1 MQALRLFVL
10 SAVGMSIGGAALA
23 QPPGGPFAARLQ
35 TALAEPFVGLTT
47 DGKPVPGLFPL
58 AATGVST
65 APVRLAAERLIAAL
79 DEAQRARLSFPVD
92 DSEWRNWANVHRFPR
107 QGVSLAEMS
116 AAQRAAAHELLRA
129 SLSARGYETAR
140 DIMRLNHHLA
150 ELVGNFEEYG
160 EQLYFFTVMGTPS
173 ATEPWGWQIDGH
185 HLVVNY
191 FVRGDQVV
199 MTPTFM
205 GSEPV
210 RAASGQYAGAAV
222 LEAEQDLAVAFMQS
236 LDAEQREAAIVG
248 AGKRRGDNRAEML
261 SDNVRVAPEGLP
273 ATRMT
278 KPQRDK
284 LLELVGTYVRQMDDG
299 HAALKMEEVR
309 AHLDTTRFAWKGTVE
324 PDGVFYY
331 RVQSPVIYVEFDHQ
345 GPVALGGP
353 RDVATR
359 AHIHTVVRTPNGN
372 DYGKDLLRQH
382 YEAHRD
388 DPAHG
393 HSGGTAAATP

>member
-1 MQALRLFVL
+1 MQTLRVLVL
-10 SAVGMSIGGAALA
+10 SALGVAINDSALG

-35 TALAEPFVGLTT
+35 SALAEPFVGLTA
-47 DGKPVPGLFPL
+47 DGTPVPGLFSA

-65 APVRLAAERLIAAL
+65 EPVRRAAERLIATL
-79 DEAQRARLSFPVD
+79 DESQRVQISFQVD
-92 DSEWRNWANVHRFPR
+92 DSEWRNWANVHRFAR
-107 QGVSLAEMS
+107 QGVSLAQMS
-116 AAQRAAAHELLRA
+116 DAQRTAAYDLLRA

-150 ELVGNFEEYG
+150 ELVDNFDEYG
-160 EQLYFFTVMGTPS
+160 EHLYYFTVMGTPS
-173 ATEPWGWQIDGH
+173 ATEPWGWQVDGH

-191 FVRGDQVV
+191 FVLGDQVV

-210 RAASGQYAGAAV
+210 SAASGKYAGTAI
-222 LEAEQDLAVAFMQS
+222 LEAEQTLAVAFMQS
-236 LDAEQREAAIVG
+236 LDAAQRTTAIV
-248 AGKRRGDNRAEML
+248 AADKRRGENRAEML

-273 ATRMT
+273 VTRMS

-284 LLELVGTYVRQMDDG
+284 LLELVGTYVGQMDGG
-299 HAALKMEEVR
+299 HAALRMEEVR
-309 AHLDTTRFAWKGTVE
+309 AHLDATYFAWKGTAE

-331 RVQSPVIYVEFDHQ
+331 RVQSPVIYIEFDHQ

-353 RDVATR
+353 RDVPTQ

-382 YEAHRD
+382 YEAYRD
-388 DPAHG
+388 DRAHG
-393 HSGGTAAATP
+393 HRSR